1 MEITTGTKKRL
12 SLQTQMMILISILL
26 VLIIFLMG
34 FAFAAILSS
43 TIEEQIGKR
52 ALLVARTVATMPE
65 VVEAFQLPDPSKVIQ
80 PIAERIR
87 QYTDAEFIVVGNR
100 EGIRY
105 AHPYPDR
112 LGKPMVGG
120 DNEQALIYGRT
131 YLSKAVGTLGP
142 SLRGKTPVRNE
153 QGEVIGVVSVG
164 FLLKDLELAIYGY
177 VKQVLLIAAVAV
189 AVGLVG
195 AMYLS
200 RRFKQAIFGLEPAEI
215 AALFVERNAVLESV
229 REGIISINREGLVT
243 MMNKAASAILNLPQV
258 TLQDKVPIQQLFPPT
273 RMLEVLETGE
283 QQLDRE
289 IVVAG
294 NEIIVNRIPVKSG
307 DQVIGVVSSFRLKS
321 ELDLLAKELA
331 QVKQYAEALRS
342 QTHEFH
348 NLLYTISG
356 LLQLGAVR
364 EAIDLISRESSTQ
377 QELIS
382 FLVKA
387 LRDPYV
393 SAFFVGMYNRARELK
408 VRFTVDRDSSL
419 KRLPDHLPHQTM
431 IILLGNLIQ
440 NSFDAVLE
448 QEPDKREVVCYLSDR
463 GDDIL
468 LEVEDSGKGIPED
481 NVERIFEYG
490 YSTKAGV
497 KRGIGLTKVK
507 QIVDEAGGYILVNRS
522 ELGGTLFTISL
533 PKERRSVVYA

>member
-1 MEITTGTKKRL
+1 MTTGAKKRL
-12 SLQTQMMILISILL
+12 SLQTQMILLIGFLL
-26 VLIIFLMG
+26 VLLIALVGLAFSSII
-34 FAFAAILSS
+34 SS

-65 VVEAFQLPDPSKVIQ
+65 VREAFQLPDPSKVIQ

-87 QYTDAEFIVVGNR
+87 RNTEAEFIVVGNR
-100 EGIRY
+100 DGIRY

-112 LGKPMVGG
+112 LGKQMVGG
-120 DNEQALIYGRT
+120 DNEQALVYGRT

-142 SLRGKTPVRNE
+142 SLRGKTPVRNDR
-153 QGEVIGVVSVG
+153 GEVIGIVSVG
-164 FLLKDLELAIYGY
+164 FLLKDIDLAIAGY
-177 VKQVLLIAAVAV
+177 LKQVLVIAFLAVI
-189 AVGLVG
+189 VGIFG
-195 AMYLS
+195 AIFLS

-229 REGIISINREGLVT
+229 REGIISINREGQVT

-258 TLQDKVPIQQLFPPT
+258 TIQEKLSIEEVFPATKMP
-273 RMLEVLETGE
+273 EVLKTGE

-294 NEIIVNRIPVKSG
+294 KEIIVNRIPVKVNE
-307 DQVIGVVSSFRLKS
+307 QVIGVVSSFRLKS
-321 ELDLLAKELA
+321 EMDLLAKELS
-331 QVKQYAEALRS
+331 QVRQYAEALRS

-356 LLQLGAVR
+356 LLQLGATR
-364 EAIDLISRESSTQ
+364 EAIELITQESSTQ
-377 QELIS
+377 QELIT

-387 LRDPYV
+387 LHDPYV
-393 SAFFVGMYNRARELK
+393 SAFFVGMHNRAKELK
-408 VRFTVDRDSSL
+408 VRFTIDRDSSL
-419 KRLPDHLPHQTM
+419 QRLPEHLPHQLM

-440 NSFDAVLE
+440 NSFDSVLD
-448 QEPDKREVVCYLSDR
+448 QDPANREVLCYLSDR

-468 LEVEDSGKGIPED
+468 LEVEDSGKGIPEEK
-481 NVERIFEYG
+481 VEKIFEYG
-490 YSTKAGV
+490 YSTKEGEH
-497 KRGIGLTKVK
+497 RGIGLTKVK
-507 QIVDEAGGYILVNRS
+507 QIVDDARGYILVNRS

-533 PKERRSVVYA
+533 PKVREVVDE